1 MLRARVL
8 ICTCLLML
16 SVPGWAGGGI
26 TLFRQAARRVS
37 APQEARLQRLIS
49 LQMQRAALNAAITSK
64 TARLAHADRTA
75 FLNSPRTLPFQAM
88 ATLSAP
94 LAQLPQKV
102 DPLFAL
108 RNDQMAFPW
117 FETIE
122 KDLTFLQQQKRALLR
137 ILKVRYVSLDEADY
151 SALIPASARKIY
163 VGEEH
168 FQPLIYEAFEKLI
181 FQYQARYPDRKIIIL
196 TEFVSDR
203 LFPWQLPGR
212 PVSRLEMPLRRN
224 DSDFKFFNK
233 FLKAGIEIVG
243 LENVAYVKEHE
254 ALITPLEDESQS
266 VYGMQERNAH
276 WRNIIS
282 YVAKNNPDATLFIY
296 AGSMHTHYRAP
307 FSLATSSPQNFVLQ
321 LEVGHLGMD
330 MPFGYVM
337 QKTPFV
343 RTKGGEVSILAW
355 PEKTAFSTRSGFD
368 VCLIFPEEK

>member
-1 MLRARVL
+1 MLHARVL
-8 ICTCLLML
+8 ICTLLFTVT
-16 SVPGWAGGGI
+16 VPVWAGGGI

-49 LQMQRAALNAAITSK
+49 LQMQRAALNTAVTSK
-64 TARLAHADRTA
+64 TARLAQANRAA

-88 ATLSAP
+88 AP
-94 LAQLPQKV
+94 LAQRPQEV

-108 RNDQMAFPW
+108 RNDQMAFAW

-122 KDLTFLQQQKRALLR
+122 KDLTFLQRHKRMLLR
-137 ILKVRYVSLDEADY
+137 TITTRYSSINEVDY

-168 FQPLIYEAFEKLI
+168 YQPLIYEAFEKLI

-203 LFPWQLPGR
+203 LLPWQLPGR
-212 PVSRLEMPLRRN
+212 PVTRLEMPLRRN
-224 DSDFKFFNK
+224 DNDFKFFNR
-233 FLKAGIEIVG
+233 FLRAGIEVVG

-254 ALITPLEDESQS
+254 ALITPSEDESQS

-276 WRNIIS
+276 WRNIIN
-282 YVAKNNPDATLFIY
+282 YVAKKNPDATLFIY

-307 FSLATSSPQNFVLQ
+307 FSLATPSAQNFVLQ
-321 LEVGHLGMD
+321 LEVGHLGTD

-337 QKTPFV
+337 QKTPFAT
-343 RTKGGEVSILAW
+343 TKEGKVAILSW

-368 VCLIFPEEK
+368 ACVIFPEKK

>member
-8 ICTCLLML
+8 ICTLLFTVT
-16 SVPGWAGGGI
+16 VPVWAGGGI
-26 TLFRQAARRVS
+26 TWFRQAARAA

-49 LQMQRAALNAAITSK
+49 LQMQRAALKAANTSK
-64 TARLAHADRTA
+64 TARLAHANRAA
-75 FLNSPRTLPFQAM
+75 FLKSPRTQPFQAM

-122 KDLTFLQQQKRALLR
+122 KDLTFLREQKKPMLSALK
-137 ILKVRYVSLDEADY
+137 IQYASLEEVDY
-151 SALIPASARKIY
+151 SLFIPESARKIY

-168 FQPLIYEAFEKLI
+168 YQPCIYEAFEKLI

-203 LFPWQLPGR
+203 LVPWQLPGR
-212 PVSRLEMPLRRN
+212 PVHRIEMPLRRN
-224 DSDFKFFNK
+224 DKDFKFFNR

-254 ALITPLEDESQS
+254 ALITPSEDQTQS

-282 YVAKNNPDATLFIY
+282 YVAKKNPDAILFIY

-307 FSLATSSPQNFVLQ
+307 FSLATPSAQNFVLQ
-321 LEVGHLGMD
+321 LEVGRLGTD
-330 MPFGYVM
+330 MPFGYVL
-337 QKTPFV
+337 QNTPV
-343 RTKGGEVSILAW
+343 VTTKEGRVAVLSW
-355 PEKTAFSTRSGFD
+355 PKYTAFSTRSGFD
-368 VCLIFPEEK
+368 TCLIFPSKK